1 MSETDMKKL
10 FDKAIGIILD
20 QRNMQIL
27 NDIATY
33 SKPLKEENLDIAIN
47 EKDKFAIVDIGVETT
62 DSDKVKESL
71 ENLIG
76 NVSGLIK
83 NKTTEQEK
91 PVEINDM
98 PSAVK
103 DIVSSAM
110 GSLGFML
117 PKLRDEKFKNLIQYV
132 FTQKENV
139 QYKVAKD
146 TMEANKV
153 HFKIKVTFKN
163 NTDMNKISNGLQ
175 KVMSTMMQVYNMALQ
190 Q

>member
-10 FDKAIGIILD
+10 FDKAIGIILE
-20 QRNMQIL
+20 QKNMQIL

-47 EKDKFAIVDIGVETT
+47 ERDRFAIIDIGVETT
-62 DSDKVKESL
+62 DADKVKESL

-83 NKTTEQEK
+83 SDGQNK

-98 PSAVK
+98 PPTVK

-110 GSLGFML
+110 GSLGFMS

-146 TMEANKV
+146 AMEANKV
-153 HFKIKVTFKN
+153 HFKIKVTFKS
-163 NTDMNKISNGLQ
+163 NTDMDKISDGLQ